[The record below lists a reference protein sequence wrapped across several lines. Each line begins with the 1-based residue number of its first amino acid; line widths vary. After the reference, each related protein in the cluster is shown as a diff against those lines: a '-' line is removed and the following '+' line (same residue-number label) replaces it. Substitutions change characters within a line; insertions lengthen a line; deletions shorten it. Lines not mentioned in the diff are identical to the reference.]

1 MQTVGMDRAQLA
13 DFVRS
18 RRRSLQPEDV
28 GLSRGP
34 RRRTA
39 GLRREE
45 AAGLCLMSVDYLT
58 RIEQGRSTQ
67 PSEQMLASIARGLRL
82 DPAERDHLF
91 RLAGHEPRRAVR
103 DDHVAPGIMR
113 VLDRL
118 ADTPAQ
124 VLSSVGEVLVQTAPA
139 AALFGDV
146 ASRTGLDR
154 AVVHR
159 WFTDPASRA
168 VYPER
173 DHALRG
179 RAFVSELRQ
188 AAADPATS
196 RRAQRIVD
204 ALLGSSAE
212 FRDLWAVHEVGVEHG
227 PDKVL
232 VHAELGEIRAHCQ
245 RLVDA
250 DTGQRL
256 LVFTATPGSESAE
269 RLRLLAVVGT
279 QALGVG

>member
-28 GLSRGP
+28 GLPRGP
-34 RRRTA
+34 RRRTD

-45 AAGLCLMSVDYLT
+45 AAALCLMSVDYWT
-58 RIEQGRSTQ
+58 RIEQGRSAQ
-67 PSEQMLASIARGLRL
+67 PSEQMLSAMARGLRL
-82 DPAERDHLF
+82 DRAERDHLF
-91 RLAGHEPRRAVR
+91 RLAGHEPQRTVH

-124 VLSSVGEVLVQTAPA
+124 VLSAVGEVLVQTAPA
-139 AALFGDV
+139 RALFGDV
-146 ASRTGLDR
+146 TARTGLDR

-168 VYPER
+168 VYPQR

-179 RAFVSELRQ
+179 RAFVAELRA
-188 AAADPATS
+188 AAADAATS
-196 RRAQRIVD
+196 PRAQRIVD
-204 ALLGSSAE
+204 ALLASSAE
-212 FRDLWAVHEVGVEHG
+212 FRAVWAAHEVGVEHG

-232 VHAELGEIRAHCQ
+232 VHPELGEIHAHCQ

-269 RLRLLAVVGT
+269 RLRLLAVMGT
-279 QALGVG
+279 QELGVG